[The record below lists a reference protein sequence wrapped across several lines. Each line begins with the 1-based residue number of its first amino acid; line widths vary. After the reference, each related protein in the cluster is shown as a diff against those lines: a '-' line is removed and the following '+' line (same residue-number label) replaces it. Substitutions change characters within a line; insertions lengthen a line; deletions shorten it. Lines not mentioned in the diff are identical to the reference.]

1 MQLNCVNFIHFK
13 MSVSAAHL
21 KINKLRFKYLEPCL
35 YLSVFMLLGKH
46 ILKFLK

>member
-21 KINKLRFKYLEPCL
+21 KINKLRFKYLDL